1 MIKFDGVTKAY
12 QGHVVLDAVD
22 LQAPA
27 GAVTGFLGPNGA
39 GKSTALRILVG
50 LARADSG
57 RATIGGRSYR
67 SLTRPAATVGVL
79 LDADA
84 VHPGRTGRETLALT
98 CIALGLPRRRAD
110 EALDRVGLS
119 RREGRQRARGYS
131 LGMRQRLGLA
141 HALLGDPDVLVLD
154 EPANG
159 LDPQGQRWLA
169 ELLRDQADRGRT
181 VLLSSHQL
189 AEVEQLADHLVII
202 GGGRV
207 LSAGTTADL
216 AAAHGAIAE
225 HYFALTDGVDR
236 AAAARG
242 GRIAA

>member
-1 MIKFDGVTKAY
+1 MIRFDSVTKAY
-12 QGHVVLDAVD
+12 RGHVVLDAVD

-50 LARADSG
+50 LADADG
-57 RATIGGRSYR
+57 GQATIGGSPYR
-67 SLTRPAATVGVL
+67 SLARPAATVGVL

-84 VHPGRTGRETLALT
+84 VHPGRTGRETLVLT
-98 CIALGLPRRRAD
+98 CLALGLARRRAD
-110 EALDRVGLS
+110 EALDLVGLS
-119 RREGRQRARGYS
+119 RSEGRRRLRGYS

-141 HALLGDPDVLVLD
+141 QALLGEPDVLVLD

-159 LDPQGQRWLA
+159 LDPQGQRWLT
-169 ELLRDQADRGRT
+169 ELLRDQAGAGRT

-189 AEVEQLADHLVII
+189 AEVEQVADHLVII

-216 AAAHGAIAE
+216 SAAHGTIAQ
-225 HYFALTDGVDR
+225 HYFALTDGADR
-236 AAAARG
+236 AASAHGRRTAA
-242 GRIAA
+242 

>member
-1 MIKFDGVTKAY
+1 MIRFDSVTKTY
-12 QGHVVLDAVD
+12 RGHTVLDAVD

-39 GKSTALRILVG
+39 GKSTAMRILVG
-50 LARADSG
+50 LAQADSG
-57 RATIGGRSYR
+57 QATIGGRPYR
-67 SLTRPAATVGVL
+67 LLTRPAATVGVL

-98 CIALGLPRRRAD
+98 CLALGLPRRRAD
-110 EALDRVGLS
+110 EVLDLVGLS
-119 RREGRQRARGYS
+119 RREGRRRVHGYS

-141 HALLGDPDVLVLD
+141 HALLGEPDVLVLD

-169 ELLRDQADRGRT
+169 ELLRGQAAQGRT

-189 AEVEQLADHLVII
+189 AEVEQVADNLVII
-202 GGGRV
+202 GGGRI
-207 LSAGTTADL
+207 LSSGTTADL
-216 AAAHGAIAE
+216 AAEHGAIAD

-236 AAAARG
+236 AATTHG
-242 GRIAA
+242 GRSAA

>member
-1 MIKFDGVTKAY
+1 MIRFDGVTKAY
-12 QGHVVLDAVD
+12 RGHVVLDQVD

-50 LARADSG
+50 LARADG
-57 RATIGGRSYR
+57 GQATIGGSPYG
-67 SLTRPAATVGVL
+67 SLERPATTVGVL

-98 CIALGLPRRRAD
+98 CLALGLPRRRAD
-110 EALDRVGLS
+110 EALDLVGLS
-119 RREGRQRARGYS
+119 RREGGRRLRGYS

-141 HALLGDPDVLVLD
+141 QALLGEPEVLVLD

-159 LDPQGQRWLA
+159 LDPQGQRWLG
-169 ELLRDQADRGRT
+169 ELLRDQAGQGRT

-189 AEVEQLADHLVII
+189 AEVEQVADHLVII

-207 LSAGTTADL
+207 LSAGATADL
-216 AAAHGAIAE
+216 GAAHGTVAD
-225 HYFALTDGVDR
+225 HYFALTDGADR
-236 AAAARG
+236 AASARG
-242 GRIAA
+242 GRTAA